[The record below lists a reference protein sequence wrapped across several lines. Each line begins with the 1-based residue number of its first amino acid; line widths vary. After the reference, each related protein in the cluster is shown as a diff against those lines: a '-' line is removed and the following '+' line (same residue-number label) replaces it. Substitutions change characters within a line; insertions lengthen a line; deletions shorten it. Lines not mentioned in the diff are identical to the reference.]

1 MSSMN
6 IVTWRIKELL
16 ALQKGNK
23 NFYIALLLSIKF
35 MMMCATIATY
45 LAIVM
50 LSDID
55 NSWSDG
61 VMPYMEIHWIAVI
74 ILLTIFAGKE
84 IVQFHIKIFDWLDEK
99 FRKALDLYT
108 VNYWKKHKKDPPIM
122 DKINKYQNMV
132 FGKFLKMPAKKRRVL
147 LISMVIVYIFYM
159 GLMRYQDELVMWI
172 DSLI

>member
-1 MSSMN
+1 MNSMD

-55 NSWSDG
+55 NSWSNG

-74 ILLTIFAGKE
+74 VLLTIFAGKE
-84 IVQFHIKIFDWLDEK
+84 IVQFHMRIFDWLDEK
-99 FRKALDLYT
+99 FRKALDSYT
-108 VNYWKKHKKDPPIM
+108 INYWKKHKKDPPIM

-132 FGKFLKMPAKKRRVL
+132 FGKFLKMPAKKRRAL